1 MNEKEVF
8 AYIEALQR
16 LGSVPGLDS
25 ITELCK
31 RLGNPQE
38 QLRFIHVA
46 GTNGKGSVTAY
57 LASILMESGI
67 RVGRYNS
74 PVIREWRE
82 RILVGRQRLTKEAL
96 CRLMTRVRDACESM
110 LIDGLAQPTAFEV
123 ETALGFLYF
132 LEKECDI
139 VILEAGMGG
148 ALDATNLVQNTQ
160 VAVLTS
166 ISMDHMS
173 FLGRTIEKIAQAKA
187 GIIKEGC
194 QVVAL
199 QQREEV
205 MAVIRRACKEKHA
218 QLHTVCWQGGDK
230 SLPVDQI
237 RYGVKSQSL
246 RYDRRLRITLPLA
259 GSFQVEN
266 ACIALETVR
275 VLRQQGFR
283 ISDRQLAR
291 GFEKTVW
298 HGRFEV
304 LSERPYFIV
313 DGAHNEDAAA
323 RLKESLQFYFTNR
336 RIVFIIG
343 MLKDKEHEK
352 ILKITAPLADSIIT
366 VKTPDNPRAMDAYE
380 LAREA
385 AEYHPKV
392 TAAASVEEAVEMGYL
407 LADRDSVII
416 AFGSL
421 SYLGRVMDIIEK
433 RKRIGRNG
441 R

>member
-1 MNEKEVF
+1 
-8 AYIEALQR
+8 
-16 LGSVPGLDS
+16 
-25 ITELCK
+25 
-31 RLGNPQE
+31 
-38 QLRFIHVA
+38 
-46 GTNGKGSVTAY
+46 
-57 LASILMESGI
+57 
-67 RVGRYNS
+67 
-74 PVIREWRE
+74 
-82 RILVGRQRLTKEAL
+82 
-96 CRLMTRVRDACESM
+96 
-110 LIDGLAQPTAFEV
+110 
-123 ETALGFLYF
+123 
-132 LEKECDI
+132 
-139 VILEAGMGG
+139 MGG

-173 FLGRTIEKIAQAKA
+173 FLGRALEKIAQAKA

-199 QQREEV
+199 HQKEEV
-205 MAVIRRACKEKHA
+205 MAVIRRACEEKHA
-218 QLHTVCWQGGDK
+218 QLHTVCWQGEDK

-237 RYGVKSQSL
+237 RHGVKSQSL
-246 RYDRRLRITLPLA
+246 RYDRHLKITLPLA
-259 GSFQVEN
+259 GSFQIEN

-275 VLRQQGFR
+275 VLRQQGFQ
-283 ISDRQLAR
+283 ISDRQLVR

-304 LSERPYFIV
+304 LSEKPYFIV
-313 DGAHNEDAAA
+313 DGAHNEDAAVK
-323 RLKESLQFYFTNR
+323 LKESLQFYFTNR
-336 RIVFIIG
+336 RIIFIIG

-352 ILKITAPLADSIIT
+352 ILQITAPLADSIIT
-366 VKTPDNPRAMDAYE
+366 VKSPDNPRAMDAYE

-385 AEYHPKV
+385 AEYHPGV
-392 TAAASVEEAVEMGYL
+392 TAAASVEEAVEMSYL

-433 RKRIGRNG
+433 RKRIGKNG